1 MLPTLTKTAIA
12 ATSLV
17 TIPLLSEAVV
27 AIQWGPDTNMTGGG
41 FGINLSPNSPD
52 PSIIDLTNPANPD
65 PVTNGGSYYP
75 NNTNSRSPV
84 FFYTGVAN
92 AGELDNRII
101 NNNAPAISEMRIGMR
116 DTDGGD
122 GFVVQ
127 GANLA
132 LWTQTGFDYASGP
145 DHGFLN
151 GYDSAPATLE
161 SINSSWTT
169 NGGTASAETT
179 LYFII
184 RLGSSFY
191 ATGGDSLAA
200 STDLLDPASATWFNY
215 DPLTDI
221 EAIGTEAALANFDNL
236 TAAGVL
242 TTFDYTSASAIY
254 INAEMGEF
262 QVNVIPEPHTY
273 ALIAGFAGLL
283 IAIRRRQE
291 RS

>member
-1 MLPTLTKTAIA
+1 MATA
-12 ATSLV
+12 SLV

-27 AIQWGPDTNMTGGG
+27 AVQWGPDTNVTGGG

-52 PSIIDLTNPANPD
+52 PSIIDLTDPGNPD
-65 PVTNGGSYYP
+65 PATNGGTYYP

-101 NNNAPAISEMRIGMR
+101 NNTAPATSEMRLGIR

-122 GFVVQ
+122 GFVAQ
-127 GANLA
+127 GANLV

-151 GYDSAPATLE
+151 GYDSTPATLE
-161 SINSSWTT
+161 SINSSWAT
-169 NGGTASAETT
+169 NGGTAAAQTT

-184 RLGSSFY
+184 RLGSDFY
-191 ATGGDSLAA
+191 AAGGDSLSA
-200 STDLLDPASATWFNY
+200 STDLLDPAAATWYNY

-221 EAIGTEAALANFDNL
+221 EAIGSEATLTNFDNL
-236 TAAGVL
+236 TAAGVM
-242 TTFDYTSASAIY
+242 TAFDYTSGSAIY
-254 INAEMGEF
+254 LNAELGEF
-262 QVNVIPEPHTY
+262 QVNVVPEPQTY
-273 ALIAGFAGLL
+273 ALIAGCTGLL
-283 IAIRRRQE
+283 IAIRRRQK